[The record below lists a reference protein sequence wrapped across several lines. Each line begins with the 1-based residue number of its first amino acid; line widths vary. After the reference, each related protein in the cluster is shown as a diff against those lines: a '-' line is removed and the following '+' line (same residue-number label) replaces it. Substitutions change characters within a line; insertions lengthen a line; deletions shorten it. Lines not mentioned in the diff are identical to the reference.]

1 MACFCELINRLGTED
16 NASGLEAL
24 RAGSEENN
32 VSFRRTYKL
41 RFLRLLSLLLFIISA
56 PSVLSAVKLSVAAEP
71 RWVIRG

>member
-1 MACFCELINRLGTED
+1 MACFCELINRLGTQD

-24 RAGSEENN
+24 RAGSEENK
-32 VSFRRTYKL
+32 VFLRRAYNL

-56 PSVLSAVKLSVAAEP
+56 PSGLSAVKLLVVAEP